1 MTLLLLLL
9 HAQPLNTFSEENIL
23 AFADHLYIQKDYA
36 AALNEYQRYQF
47 LTDSMR
53 NDVPDRIVDC
63 LINLERY
70 DEALAKC
77 NDIDDGVKRRF
88 TKGTVYFTAEQYDL
102 SRTHLIDIGESYN
115 KEANKIIGL
124 SYAFEFRFQ
133 EAEEYLNL
141 PRNKPTYKKPAL
153 GALCALLPGGGH
165 WYCGRTGDGVF
176 SLLLVS
182 TTALLSYYY
191 HQSDEDIKFNI
202 CLGTTILFYGAN
214 IYGGIN
220 AVRNY
225 NYYQNEKYLEEILEN
240 ER

>member
-9 HAQPLNTFSEENIL
+9 YAQPINTFSEKNIL
-23 AFADHLYIQKDYA
+23 IFADHLYAQEDYG
-36 AALNEYQRYQF
+36 AALNEYRRYKF
-47 LTDSMR
+47 LTDSIR
-53 NDVPDRIVDC
+53 SDVPEKIIGC
-63 LINLERY
+63 LINLSRY
-70 DEALAKC
+70 DEALVEC
-77 NDIDDGVKRRF
+77 NTVEDELQREFIR
-88 TKGTVYFTAEQYDL
+88 GTVFFAAQQYDS
-102 SRTHLIDIGESYN
+102 SRIHLLDIGECYN

-133 EAEEYLNL
+133 EAEEYLKL
-141 PRNKPTYKKPAL
+141 PMNKPTYKKPAL
-153 GALCALLPGGGH
+153 GALCALFPGGGH
-165 WYCGRTGDGVF
+165 WYCGRFGDGIF

-182 TTALLSYYY
+182 TTALLSYHY

-225 NYYQNEKYLEEILEN
+225 NHYQNEEYLEEILEN
-240 ER
+240 EK